1 MQAGAIADVPG
12 GFESAGS
19 DPHGAR
25 LAFLISVGIVAGELS
40 GTKDQMWLPL
50 APPLVVE
57 VFEVEFLIFDMPN
70 YGDMRIELAGDV
82 GWQPDFRQW
91 GEPPRGR

>member
-1 MQAGAIADVPG
+1 
-12 GFESAGS
+12 
-19 DPHGAR
+19 
-25 LAFLISVGIVAGELS
+25 
-40 GTKDQMWLPL
+40 MWLPL